1 MTITANPVRN
11 QYTAAP
17 NQTVFNY
24 TYKIYSDNDLSVYV
38 TPAGQAP
45 DDSADLITSYTVDP
59 GTIGNQSGGFITLD
73 TGANSGD
80 IITIASAIEYDRETD
95 YQTNGDFSPETVN
108 GDIDR
113 VVSLVKQN
121 KGLINRAVLA
131 PASGGGEDEPIS
143 FPSPDDQKGLKWES
157 GNLANT
163 PIVESVT
170 TDSTQYQLVSVSGN
184 DVKIRGLK
192 SGQNV
197 TLTDDGTDILIKAEV
212 QGGQGDVSSSS
223 SNTYAPGTT
232 QAFDAATANTMSV
245 GGVDVTA
252 KNVEQD
258 EAIGDAASAASVAD
272 GKAVAAQSTADANA
286 LNILPKAETYYL
298 NSTSAQRQITHSCSN
313 DAASYTIEIF
323 FNVNNDFSE
332 ETNKF
337 VRVSTN
343 GSEIR
348 NLFIYDTSS
357 STVGATFTENFVRS
371 AGTAFSLYFEND
383 GDDKILSYTITLDKS
398 SIEDTISVIYDTG
411 LPSKVDSRELFTRF
425 TPIA

>member
-11 QYTAAP
+11 QYIAAP

-80 IITIASAIEYDRETD
+80 IITIASAIQYDRETD

-143 FPSPDDQKGLKWES
+143 FPIPDDQKGLKWES

-163 PIVESVT
+163 PIVEGVT
-170 TDSTQYQLVSVSGN
+170 TDSNEFGLVSTTGN
-184 DVKIRGLK
+184 EVKIRGLK

-245 GGVDVTA
+245 GGVDVAA
-252 KNVEQD
+252 KNTEQD
-258 EAIGDAASAASVAD
+258 SEISA
-272 GKAVAAQSTADANA
+272 
-286 LNILPKAETYYL
+286 
-298 NSTSAQRQITHSCSN
+298 NSSFNNGFKSDSSYGVGTSAPKVVSISNISGSKKYEVNFKGGFTSGGATGCNFKVDIETSPGLGSVDIIYILDFTRNGQAITFTDVSSLNPNESN
-313 DAASYTIEIF
+313 TLINQPILFNSSDDIGGLSFCMSLNTPTEAKAIESISISYIDSGGTIG
-323 FNVNNDFSE
+323 VP
-332 ETNKF
+332 T
-337 VRVSTN
+337 
-343 GSEIR
+343 
-348 NLFIYDTSS
+348 LFISS
-357 STVGATFTENFVRS
+357 QPA
-371 AGTAFSLYFEND
+371 
-383 GDDKILSYTITLDKS
+383 K
-398 SIEDTISVIYDTG
+398 
-411 LPSKVDSRELFTRF
+411 P
-425 TPIA
+425 